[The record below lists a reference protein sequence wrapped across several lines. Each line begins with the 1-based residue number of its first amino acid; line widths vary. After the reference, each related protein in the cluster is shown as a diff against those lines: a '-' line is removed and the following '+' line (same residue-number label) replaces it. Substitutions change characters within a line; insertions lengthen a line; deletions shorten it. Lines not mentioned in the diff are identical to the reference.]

1 MKRSLSVI
9 ALFVVMSLLLI
20 SCKSK
25 TENNQE
31 SSDQTLETT
40 TSSCKSDREI
50 ISEGI
55 KDLNVFCEKEDHEA
69 ALKCYAEIYGA
80 TEKFRLDGIMNAN
93 TKEELDDAEKFAKES
108 IDEIESIKKKCNCIA
123 LSEIK
128 EIDDSIHHLYWGAQ
142 ERELERTMDKLGI
155 KPRWKN

>member
-1 MKRSLSVI
+1 MNGSTSPITWSILSPP
-9 ALFVVMSLLLI
+9 
-20 SCKSK
+20 
-25 TENNQE
+25 
-31 SSDQTLETT
+31 
-40 TSSCKSDREI
+40 
-50 ISEGI
+50 
-55 KDLNVFCEKEDHEA
+55 
-69 ALKCYAEIYGA
+69 
-80 TEKFRLDGIMNAN
+80 
-93 TKEELDDAEKFAKES
+93 EKFAKES